1 MNIFIGSIV
10 KTHGFDGALVINT
23 ENQINIELIENC
35 INKKGFVFI
44 NIDEIQVP
52 FFITEKTKVL
62 NNKSILIYLDD
73 IFNDNQAKKYIS
85 SKIFV
90 EDDCFDKKIEAKLIV
105 NHDLIGF
112 LVIDENLGI
121 IGNIFDFINI
131 PSNPLLIVKKSD
143 KEILIPINDDF
154 IIEINNED
162 KKIIIELPEGL
173 IEINN

>member
-1 MNIFIGSIV
+1 MNTLIGSII
-10 KTHGFDGALVINT
+10 KTHGFDGALVIST
-23 ENQINIELIENC
+23 ENQIDIELIENC